1 VRVAVRV
8 RVVVRVFVTVRV
20 FERVYVGV
28 WVGVCER
35 VLVGVAVNIT
45 RVVLLVGVSDGITVI
60 VLSTVR
66 VGIAVLLD
74 VGVLVMSVPVAVSV
88 ANRNPCC
95 AAEVAIAA
103 SSPDPYGTT
112 ICVLVGVP
120 VIDGVTLIVNVADA
134 VIVVVTK

>member
-1 VRVAVRV
+1 MRVAVRV
-8 RVVVRVFVTVRV
+8 RVVVREFVTVRV

-28 WVGVCER
+28 WVRVCER

-45 RVVLLVGVSDGITVI
+45 CVVLLVGVSDGITVI
-60 VLSTVR
+60 VLSTVS